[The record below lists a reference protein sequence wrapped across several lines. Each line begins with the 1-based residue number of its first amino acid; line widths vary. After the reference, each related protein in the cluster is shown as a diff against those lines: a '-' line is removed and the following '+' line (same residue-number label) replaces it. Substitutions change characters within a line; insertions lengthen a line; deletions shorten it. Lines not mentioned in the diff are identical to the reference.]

1 VKTNRR
7 KFLATLA
14 IGAGAAGLGFDS
26 FYWENNHLEVT
37 AYDWPTQKFAKGAS
51 RVRLVQISDLHLKK
65 FGGFEKQVAQR
76 VNELK
81 PELLVMTGD
90 FIEDN
95 DKFGELEEFLKLL
108 PQACP
113 KLAVLGNW
121 DHWSGVKVKEF
132 DRAFTELGIELL
144 DNSREKLGSEYQ
156 HMCIIG
162 VDDPTNGWDKLD
174 KAAEHLSDRQFNLF
188 LAHSPNII
196 TRIRD
201 LPIDLMLCGHTH
213 GGQVRLPG
221 VKPFWLPRKCEG
233 YVAGFYEKNGKTM
246 YVNRGLGNS
255 VVPVRFRCLPE
266 ITVFTIKPAKQEPGV
281 GNSGFGNRGSG
292 FGSE

>member
-1 VKTNRR
+1 MKSNRR
-7 KFLATLA
+7 QFMAALAL
-14 IGAGAAGLGFDS
+14 GAGAAGLGFDS

-37 AYDWPTQKFAKGAS
+37 AYDWLTAKFPGDAS
-51 RVRLVQISDLHLKK
+51 PIRLVQISDLHLKK
-65 FGGFEKQVAQR
+65 FGGFEKLVAQK
-76 VNELK
+76 VNELE
-81 PELLVMTGD
+81 PGLLVMTGD
-90 FIEDN
+90 FIEAN
-95 DKFGELEEFLKLL
+95 DKFEELKGFLQLL
-108 PQACP
+108 PSSCP
-113 KLAVLGNW
+113 KFAVLGNW

-132 DRAFTELGIELL
+132 DRAFAGLGIALL
-144 DNSREKLGSEYQ
+144 DNSREELKVGSERI
-156 HMCIIG
+156 CLVG

-174 KAAEHLSDRQFNLF
+174 KAAAHLSDRQFNLF

-196 TRIRD
+196 SQIRD

-233 YVAGFYEKNGKTM
+233 YIAGFYTKNGKTM

-266 ITVFTIKPAKQEPGV
+266 ITVFTLKPEER
-281 GNSGFGNRGSG
+281 RG
-292 FGSE
+292 